1 MFQELGRPEKETTPV
16 KLLWHDRSIPDGLSG
31 RRDRLYIGIDEMKEG
46 VALPQL
52 FSARFGAQVAICAIG
67 PIAFETCAKVERA
80 DGIAS
85 MTIGARFPGIGNPG
99 TCGPLAAS
107 FDESCRCSSG
117 ARKSSPKCEG
127 HGTPGTPPSRF
138 EASRSRRTHD
148 REGCGRRYRGD
159 CGR

>member
-1 MFQELGRPEKETTPV
+1 MFQELGRPEIETTPV

-85 MTIGARFPGIGNPG
+85 MTIGARFPGIGKIHVARAVG
-99 TCGPLAAS
+99 LQQHLDQRVGAPLLAEV
-107 FDESCRCSSG
+107 FLIVHE
-117 ARKSSPKCEG
+117 
-127 HGTPGTPPSRF
+127 
-138 EASRSRRTHD
+138 
-148 REGCGRRYRGD
+148 
-159 CGR
+159 